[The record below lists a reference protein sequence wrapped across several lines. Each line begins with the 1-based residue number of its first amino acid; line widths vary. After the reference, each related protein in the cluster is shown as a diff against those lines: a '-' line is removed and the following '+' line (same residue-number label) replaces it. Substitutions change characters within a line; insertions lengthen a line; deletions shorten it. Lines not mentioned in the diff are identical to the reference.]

1 MKADFVSI
9 IFSVFRNEL
18 SVENSLMLKIKRQLV
33 FTMSRD

>member
-18 SVENSLMLKIKRQLV
+18 SAENSLMLKVKQLY
-33 FTMSRD
+33 

>member
-18 SVENSLMLKIKRQLV
+18 LAENSLMLKIKQLY
-33 FTMSRD
+33 

>member
-18 SVENSLMLKIKRQLV
+18 SAEISLMLKIKQLY
-33 FTMSRD
+33 

>member
-18 SVENSLMLKIKRQLV
+18 SVENSLMLKIKQLY
-33 FTMSRD
+33 

>member
-18 SVENSLMLKIKRQLV
+18 SAEKSLMLKIKQLY
-33 FTMSRD
+33 

>member
-18 SVENSLMLKIKRQLV
+18 SAENSLMLKIKKLY
-33 FTMSRD
+33 

>member
-18 SVENSLMLKIKRQLV
+18 SAENSLILKIKQLY
-33 FTMSRD
+33 